1 MASKSITSLN
11 LDSQKQLHFMSVTLQ
26 GACHKTRLCHGL
38 AFFFTEGLLMTDDYG
53 RALILWEFHGWPPLH
68 SWMRYFENL
77 HQFTQRDGCL
87 SVWSVDIYNLYIDIV
102 KKPLTCS
109 KYFGTL
115 VEGHPTWVC
124 YLSALGTAWLAQC
137 HKWLCDHRHNI
148 LSVSGIFQSDCAR
161 SHTIIAAPFW
171 RPWLAQFTAGVSSKH
186 GLELKLS
193 SNAVTTPYQQED
205 FVHKRGQKYLHPDIW
220 RDRWFFSMRLPGL
233 NPGTFAKQNIQTP
246 IDTSIPP
253 LFSLAC

>member
-1 MASKSITSLN
+1 MASKSIKSLY

-26 GACHKTRLCHGL
+26 GACHKHVFTMALLFFSLKAYWWRMIMEELWSCGNFMDDLLC
-38 AFFFTEGLLMTDDYG
+38 
-53 RALILWEFHGWPPLH
+53 ILEWDILRICTSSPK
-68 SWMRYFENL
+68 
-77 HQFTQRDGCL
+77 DGCL
-87 SVWSVDIYNLYIDIV
+87 SVWSVDIYNLYIDIS
-102 KKPLTCS
+102 KKRLTCS

-115 VEGHPTWVC
+115 VEGHPTWDC

-137 HKWLCDHRHNI
+137 HKRLCDHRHNI

-161 SHTIIAAPFW
+161 SHTIIAAPFG

-193 SNAVTTPYQQED
+193 SNAVSTPYQQED

-220 RDRWFFSMRLPGL
+220 RDRWFFLKG
-233 NPGTFAKQNIQTP
+233 
-246 IDTSIPP
+246 
-253 LFSLAC
+253 